1 MPYVYITKLGV
12 TMATGNTT
20 IYYKYCI
27 NKMATY
33 STDLFEKF
41 LNTTNLNIL
50 FKQTTGKIGMGEQ

>member
-1 MPYVYITKLGV
+1 
-12 TMATGNTT
+12 MATGNTT